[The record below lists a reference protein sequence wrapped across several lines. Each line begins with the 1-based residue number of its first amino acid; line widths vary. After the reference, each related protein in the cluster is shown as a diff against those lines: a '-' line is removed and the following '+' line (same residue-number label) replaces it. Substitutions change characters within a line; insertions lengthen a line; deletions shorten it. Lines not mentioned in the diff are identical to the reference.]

1 MSSAMVNHERCVGC
15 ELCVRACG
23 LTHAIQ
29 LDVERNWV
37 TVKEEL
43 CWECGACERMC
54 PFSAIWLL
62 PWAEPD
68 KELRDQINLER
79 RSKKTRSAP
88 AAMAKVNRA
97 GEVEEEELV
106 GSQGH

>member
-1 MSSAMVNHERCVGC
+1 MSSAAVNHERCVGC

-29 LDVERNWV
+29 LDLEHNWV

-54 PFSAIWLL
+54 PFSAIWLV

-68 KELRDQINLER
+68 KDLRDAITARR
-79 RSKKTRSAP
+79 RSAKPARP
-88 AAMAKVNRA
+88 AAAASSGRMEDNEPVATNQR
-97 GEVEEEELV
+97 G
-106 GSQGH
+106 